1 MKNFFKTII
10 NFPKEIDKYDKLVA
24 EKLHKL
30 ADGERS
36 KELGM
41 SSKTEKDKNKSLYTR
56 DLEEL
61 MKMPY
66 ERSSPTK
73 Y

>member
-1 MKNFFKTII
+1 
-10 NFPKEIDKYDKLVA
+10 VA

-41 SSKTEKDKNKSLYTR
+41 SSKTEKDKSKSLYTR

>member
-1 MKNFFKTII
+1 M
-10 NFPKEIDKYDKLVA
+10 VA
-24 EKLHKL
+24 EKLNKP
-30 ADGERS
+30 AEGEKS

-41 SSKTEKDKNKSLYTR
+41 SSKTEKEKTKSLYTR